1 MVPKITEK
9 TMKAI
14 ILAFALAVASTAPSY
29 AFFSSSDL
37 CNWKR
42 TALAVHPV
50 CVDGAE
56 GGAV

>member
-1 MVPKITEK
+1 
-9 TMKAI
+9 MKAI